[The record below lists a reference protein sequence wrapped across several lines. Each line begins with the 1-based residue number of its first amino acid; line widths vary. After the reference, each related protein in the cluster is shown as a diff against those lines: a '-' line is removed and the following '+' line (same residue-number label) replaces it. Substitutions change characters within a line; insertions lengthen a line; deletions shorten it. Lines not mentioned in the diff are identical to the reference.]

1 MMALLGS
8 LHGPELLGAEIE
20 DAGQHLQLFPEEE
33 ALVEKAVPKRR
44 REFALG
50 RACARA
56 ALERLGHRGQ
66 AIGKRKNGAPHW
78 PQDIVGSITHTKG
91 YAASLVGAARNFSGI
106 GIDAER
112 VGGVTQELWPR
123 LFDSDEREYLK
134 MLEAQEQPAAAT
146 VLFSAKEA
154 CYKAWGG
161 EGPLAFREIRVTPAD
176 GRFTALRSGEIL
188 QGRYAVDGDLIVTA
202 VWY

>member
-134 MLEAQEQPAAAT
+134 MLETQEQPVAAT
-146 VLFSAKEA
+146 VIFSAKEA

-161 EGPLAFREIRVTPAD
+161 PLAFRDIHIALHQ
-176 GRFTALRSGEIL
+176 GGFTASRGGESL
-188 QGRYAVDGDLIVTA
+188 QGRYAVRGDLVLTA
-202 VWY
+202 VWF

>member
-1 MMALLGS
+1 MALLS
-8 LHGPELLGAEIE
+8 NLHGPDLLGAEIE

-146 VLFSAKEA
+146 VIFSAKEA

-161 EGPLAFREIRVTPAD
+161 TLAFRDIHIAPHQGGFIASRGGAT
-176 GRFTALRSGEIL
+176 L
-188 QGRYAVDGDLIVTA
+188 QGRYAVKGDLVLTA
-202 VWY
+202 VWF